1 MLGSIERG
9 QLRIKHKFTNEE
21 YRSLQLLQ
29 LKKELVIKPA
39 DKGGSIVILDKA
51 YFMEEIYTQL
61 IHIYRYRTFQPFDIE
76 KEIKKLVTHY
86 QQLGTIDKKLGEF
99 LIKKHPVIPVF
110 YTLPKIHKDLQKPP
124 GHPISYL
131 KDTTHFLATLRDLR
145 VLLIGCKLVTIE
157 VNSLYTSIGHQEGLE
172 SVITFLSKQT
182 SFSNDQLNFCKDL
195 LTLIL
200 TKIFFLFEDKF
211 FLQIKGTAMGC

>member
-1 MLGSIERG
+1 MLNLLIPSSYQPPKTYHPVETYIDFVQKDVKTMLGSIERG

-124 GHPISYL
+124 GHPIVASTNSIL
-131 KDTTHFLATLRDLR
+131 SPLAITLEKCC
-145 VLLIGCKLVTIE
+145 LLWFP
-157 VNSLYTSIGHQEGLE
+157 SLS
-172 SVITFLSKQT
+172 
-182 SFSNDQLNFCKDL
+182 
-195 LTLIL
+195 LI
-200 TKIFFLFEDKF
+200 
-211 FLQIKGTAMGC
+211 